1 MAAPRPRPRRRRF
14 VSQGPTNVT
23 IKVDAYTL
31 LKARVRPMQYG
42 TSVNAVLN
50 ACLDQLA
57 ASPRPQY
64 GEGAR
69 LSIPPHLRGDA

>member
-1 MAAPRPRPRRRRF
+1 
-14 VSQGPTNVT
+14 
-23 IKVDAYTL
+23 VDAYTL